1 MNYRKIIFINSLLTL
16 VLLCNPI
23 YGQSKSK
30 ETLGNSIVESILN
43 NDLDRFK
50 SLLLPKKVVFKYQKN
65 NDLEN
70 SDKEERDS
78 LMAQYE
84 AAYDHMVIPRY
95 ENNFQEIVNLNETN
109 DLDWSNLNFI
119 ILYKAS
125 SKGEEYIPFFIHTK
139 LNNSDYNNFYF
150 GAVRYN
156 GEWYLSGNMEI
167 TKDEKYAP
175 K

>member
-1 MNYRKIIFINSLLTL
+1 MKYRKIIFINSLLTL

-30 ETLGNSIVESILN
+30 EALGNSIVASILN
-43 NDLDRFK
+43 NDLDSFK
-50 SLLLPKKVVFKYQKN
+50 SLLLPKKVVLEFQEN

-78 LMAQYE
+78 LLTQYE
-84 AAYDHMVIPRY
+84 AAYDHMIISHY
-95 ENNFQEIVNLNETN
+95 ESNFQEIVNLNETN

-125 SKGEEYIPFFIHTK
+125 SKGEEYIPFLIHTK
-139 LNNSDYNNFYF
+139 LNNSDYNHFYF
-150 GAVRYN
+150 EAVRYN
-156 GEWYLSGNMEI
+156 GKWYLSGNMDI
-167 TKDEKYAP
+167 SKGEKYAP
-175 K
+175 N